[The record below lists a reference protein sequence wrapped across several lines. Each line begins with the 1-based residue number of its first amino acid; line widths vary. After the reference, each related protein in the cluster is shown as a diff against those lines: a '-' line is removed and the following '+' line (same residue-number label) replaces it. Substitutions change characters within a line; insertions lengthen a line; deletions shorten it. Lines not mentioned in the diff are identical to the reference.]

1 MSLKLTAALRQA
13 TYPLA
18 ILRQRNFGLVWL
30 STSLAAMGSQM
41 ETLVLGWYVL
51 TLTDSPFLVGLL
63 GAARLGLNFLA
74 LFAGTIADHVSRQ
87 SLLTAVEY
95 VMAALGLIM
104 LGLILSGTLEVW
116 HIFALTLVGGL
127 VRMFQTPSAQ
137 SLVADTL
144 APERIANG
152 AALTTMGRN
161 LATIVGPLA
170 GGVLFEAS
178 GAEGAY
184 FAIVLLYV
192 MSGFAALLVRASRT
206 ASAKDRGSVL
216 GSTLQGLKY
225 VKGEQVLWATLL
237 VAVIANLTGW
247 PLHTNLMPIF
257 ARDVLDT
264 GAAGLG
270 MLMSAFGVGA
280 LGGSMVLAWVRN
292 LRYAGRLLLV
302 AIVLWHAT
310 MVAFAA
316 STFIPLSLGILVF
329 TGAAFSATQVLM
341 LTVLLQTAP
350 PDYRGRVM
358 GLRVLAIYGHAL
370 GSVSSGAVAGAWG
383 APWAAQINAVVG
395 VALVGS
401 LALVAPKLRRA

>member
-1 MSLKLTAALRQA
+1 MS
-13 TYPLA
+13 PLA

-30 STSLAAMGSQM
+30 STTLAAMGSQM

-51 TLTDSPFLVGLL
+51 TLTDSPFLVGMVA
-63 GAARLGLNFLA
+63 AARLGLNFLA
-74 LFAGTIADHVSRQ
+74 LFAGAIADRVSRQ

-95 VMAALGLIM
+95 VTAALSLIM
-104 LGLILSGTLEVW
+104 LGLILSGMLEVW
-116 HIFALTLVGGL
+116 HIFVLTLVSGL

-137 SLVADTL
+137 ALVADTL
-144 APERIANG
+144 APDRIANG
-152 AALTTMGRN
+152 AALTIMGRN

-170 GGVLFEAS
+170 GGVLFQSS

-192 MSGFAALLVRASRT
+192 LSGSAALLVRAPQTTNPKSG
-206 ASAKDRGSVL
+206 GSVL
-216 GSTLQGLKY
+216 STTLQGLKY

-237 VAVIANLTGW
+237 LAVIANLTGW
-247 PLHTNLMPIF
+247 PLHTSLMPIF
-257 ARDVLDT
+257 ARDVLGT

-280 LGGSMVLAWVRN
+280 LFGSMGLAWVRN

-302 AIVLWHAT
+302 AIVLWHAS

-316 STFIPLSLGILVF
+316 STSIPLSLGILVL
-329 TGAAFSATQVLM
+329 TGMSFSATQVLM
-341 LTVLLQTAP
+341 LTVLLRTTP

-370 GSVSSGAVAGAWG
+370 GSMSSGAVAGTWG

-395 VALVGS
+395 VALVS
-401 LALVAPKLRRA
+401 ALALVAPKLRRA

>member
-1 MSLKLTAALRQA
+1 
-13 TYPLA
+13 
-18 ILRQRNFGLVWL
+18 
-30 STSLAAMGSQM
+30 
-41 ETLVLGWYVL
+41 
-51 TLTDSPFLVGLL
+51 
-63 GAARLGLNFLA
+63 LGLNFLA
-74 LFAGTIADHVSRQ
+74 LFAGAIADRVSRQ

-95 VMAALGLIM
+95 LMAALGLIM
-104 LGLILSGTLEVW
+104 LGLILSDTLEVW
-116 HIFALTLVGGL
+116 HIFALTGVGGL

-152 AALTTMGRN
+152 AALTIMGRN

-170 GGVLFEAS
+170 GGVLFQSS

-192 MSGFAALLVRASRT
+192 LSGSAALLVKASRT
-206 ASAKDRGSVL
+206 TKPKDGGSVL
-216 GSTLQGLKY
+216 STTLQGLKY

-237 VAVIANLTGW
+237 LAVIANLTGW
-247 PLHTNLMPIF
+247 PLHTSLMPIF
-257 ARDVLDT
+257 ARDVLGT

-280 LGGSMVLAWVRN
+280 LVGSMGLAWVRN

-302 AIVLWHAT
+302 AIVLWHT
-310 MVAFAA
+310 SMVAFAA
-316 STFIPLSLGILVF
+316 SSSIPLSLGILVL
-329 TGAAFSATQVLM
+329 TGMSFSATQVLM
-341 LTVLLQTAP
+341 LTELLRTVP

-370 GSVSSGAVAGAWG
+370 GSMSSGAMAGVWG

-395 VALVGS
+395 IALVS
-401 LALVAPKLRRA
+401 ALALVAPKLRRA